1 MSEVSTE
8 TATAARTRMPVPDG
22 GESMSR
28 LLNRAEPLDPARH
41 AELRVIAGRDFDFV
55 SRLHTIPLS
64 AVEFMASAR
73 HYPIIFAGTGSAMQP
88 VALVGLRPDENL
100 FVRPGGGWSEGCYVP
115 AILRRAPFVLLQD
128 TKQGRDGVG
137 LCLDVDSPLVSRTE
151 GAPLFKQGR
160 PTEIVA
166 KMARFAASYSKE
178 QARTRQFIAALQQ
191 HDLLVERRMEITLGT
206 GQKIVFS
213 GFHVIDEERLRRL
226 DDAAAV
232 TFFRRGWT
240 ALCVAHF
247 LSLGNMGRL
256 HHLANRRAGGETP
269 VKAQPAEAAAEPP
282 KPRKKAKSRKAKKA
296 EAKTGD

>member
-1 MSEVSTE
+1 MTVANKTSAGS
-8 TATAARTRMPVPDG
+8 AQPRTPAPDG
-22 GESMSR
+22 GKSMSR
-28 LLNRAEPLDPARH
+28 LLNRAEPLDPDRH
-41 AELRVIAGRDFDFV
+41 GNLRVIAGRDFDFV
-55 SRLHTIPLS
+55 SSLHTIPLS

-73 HYPIIFAGTGSAMQP
+73 HYPIIFAGSGAAMQP

-100 FVRPGGGWSEGCYVP
+100 FVKPGGGWSEGCYVP

-128 TKQGRDGVG
+128 TKKGRDGVG
-137 LCLDVDSPLVSRTE
+137 LCLDVESPLVSRTE

-178 QARTRQFIAALQQ
+178 QTRTRQFIAALQQ
-191 HDLLVERRMEITLGT
+191 HDLLVERRMEITLGN

-226 DDAAAV
+226 DDSAAV
-232 TFFRRGWT
+232 TFFRRGWS

-256 HHLANRRAGGETP
+256 HHLANRRAGAGADTR
-269 VKAQPAEAAAEPP
+269 KEAVADEEP

-296 EAKTGD
+296 KAGTQA